1 MINTKTETDFFL
13 CTICFNASEASQTC
27 HGREMIHCMNCDTEQ
42 RKPLMDGNGRLL
54 NRAPLWFINATNHA
68 PLSTIT
74 AN

>member
-1 MINTKTETDFFL
+1 MINTKTDFYL
-13 CTICFNASEASQTC
+13 CTICFNASETPQIC
-27 HGREMIHCMNCDTEQ
+27 HGREMVHYDDQQKNQ